1 MPNNKNQHYV
11 PRCLLKPF
19 TLNREGLAINVF
31 NISRRRAIPNAP
43 VKSQCSQDYFYG
55 RDDLRAE
62 KLLANLE
69 GEFTTVLGKL
79 QSGSSADEKDK
90 YWLKLFALIQW
101 RRTAAQ
107 LAEMRRYWESMHN
120 AAYAPYPAQKPKDGL
135 SDHDLMMISM
145 QAGVEGI
152 KYIEDL
158 KVSIFRN
165 LSSLEFIISDNP
177 SVLTNRLH
185 LQRWKQNRFGMSSSG
200 AILSMPLSPE
210 LSFVAYDG
218 AAYTSD
224 RSRDGF
230 VDLRYDHDIR
240 ALNELQFLVAEK
252 NLYFSPSQDYT
263 AFADQI
269 EEVSAEREIAVPG
282 TQVFIPVEGS
292 KGAYRSAKPGEEMT
306 AKQMLLA
313 TSFRY
318 PTPSSWPSKL
328 RMREKVKTFEN
339 GSSVGHVRKSEW
351 LTSRGRTT

>member
-31 NISRRRAIPNAP
+31 NIARRRAIPNAP

-62 KLLANLE
+62 KLLASLE
-69 GEFTTVLGKL
+69 GEFTRVLGKL
-79 QSGSSADEKDK
+79 QSGNSADQADK
-90 YWLKLFALIQW
+90 HWLKLFALIQW

-107 LAEMRRYWESMHN
+107 LAELRRYKESMEN
-120 AAYAPYPAQKPKDGL
+120 AAFARDPTQKPEDL
-135 SDHDLMMISM
+135 SDRDLMAISVRS
-145 QAGVEGI
+145 GVQGI
-152 KYIEDL
+152 KYTEDL

-165 LSSLEFIISDNP
+165 LSGLELIISDNP

-218 AAYTSD
+218 AAYTTD
-224 RSRDGF
+224 RSGDGF
-230 VDLRYDHDIR
+230 VDLKHDHDIR
-240 ALNELQFLVAEK
+240 ALNGLQFLVAEK
-252 NLYFSPSQDYT
+252 NLYFSPNQDYA

-269 EEVSAEREIAVPG
+269 DEASAEREMAVPD
-282 TQVFIPVEGS
+282 TQVLIPIEGS

-306 AKQMLLA
+306 ARQMLLA

-339 GSSVGHVRKSEW
+339 GSAVGHVRKAEW
-351 LTSRGRTT
+351 LTSKERTT